1 MMVVVFDVHHGG
13 GKTTGA
19 MVATMT
25 STLATLVTYG
35 GGIKRNA
42 TNKPHPVEVSAM
54 PFHDYNNHFHPTSVE
69 NLRRRSNDHPFSM

>member
-1 MMVVVFDVHHGG
+1 MVVGFDVHNGA

-19 MVATMT
+19 MVATMN
-25 STLATLVTYG
+25 SALATLSTYR

-54 PFHDYNNHFHPTSVE
+54 PFQDYNNHFTSIQLQ
-69 NLRRRSNDHPFSM
+69 LRR

>member
-1 MMVVVFDVHHGG
+1 MMVVGFDIHDGG

-25 STLATLVTYG
+25 STLTTLVTYK

-54 PFHDYNNHFHPTSVE
+54 PFQDYNNHFHPTSVE
-69 NLRRRSNDHPFSM
+69 HWRRSNDHPFSM